1 MEKGGTAR
9 KEQGEERMRKE
20 MKDRSWADSEGREM
34 RRRAVNCEGRLL
46 NED

>member
-20 MKDRSWADSEGREM
+20 MEDRSWADSERKEM
-34 RRRAVNCEGRLL
+34 ERRAGNCEGRLL